1 MASDT
6 KKAKADPAPK
16 TEAVA
21 TDKTSSAEPAAK
33 KTEAAPTD
41 KNPAAE
47 PAAKAA
53 GSETATGAPSTYSR
67 GEGQKPV
74 TAAYKENWNAI
85 FAKNKAKKKN
95 AIVEENKMAR
105 MVVIYKTPADVA
117 AFDKHYYEIHVPLA
131 KKLPGLR
138 KYEVS
143 RGPIATPAGASG
155 IHLIATLHF
164 DDLAAIKK
172 AFASPEG
179 QAAGADRRIFAPD
192 DSRLQMLL
200 FENRDL

>member
-1 MASDT
+1 MAAET
-6 KKAKADPAPK
+6 KKTKADSAPK
-16 TEAVA
+16 TEAAV
-21 TDKTSSAEPAAK
+21 TNKTP
-33 KTEAAPTD
+33 P
-41 KNPAAE
+41 AE

-53 GSETATGAPSTYSR
+53 GSETAAEPAAKATGSETAAAAPANYSR

-85 FAKNKAKKKN
+85 FAKKKAKKKK
-95 AIVEENKMAR
+95 AISEEKTTAR
-105 MVVIYKTPADVA
+105 MVVIYKTPTNAA
-117 AFDKHYYEIHVPLA
+117 AFDKHYFGIHVSLA

-138 KYEVS
+138 RYEVS
-143 RGPIATPAGASG
+143 RGPIRSPAGAANV
-155 IHLIATLHF
+155 HLIATLHF

-172 AFASPEG
+172 AFASAEG

-192 DSRLQMLL
+192 DSGVQMLL